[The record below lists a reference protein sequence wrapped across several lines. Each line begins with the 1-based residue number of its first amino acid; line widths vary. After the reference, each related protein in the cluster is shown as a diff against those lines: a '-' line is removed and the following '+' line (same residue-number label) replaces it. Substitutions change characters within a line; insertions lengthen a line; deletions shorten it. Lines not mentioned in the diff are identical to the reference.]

1 MPKLLATPPV
11 DPEKAAPINI
21 LARGAHRP
29 SSDPVPWRARAIGA
43 AISLFLVGAT
53 VGVLLAVG
61 GHQADRD
68 VSFNQTDRKS
78 PPGPT
83 IPSPSALRSVEPS
96 PVPSPAPPPV
106 THSPAPV
113 PVTRPALTVLNNST
127 IKTLGAQAAARFRA
141 AGWPVAAID
150 GITGRYGYTTVY
162 YGPGQ
167 LEAARE
173 LVRQF
178 PGIQVIDSRA
188 NVPELPGTGLTVVVT
203 KDFG

>member
-1 MPKLLATPPV
+1 M
-11 DPEKAAPINI
+11 
-21 LARGAHRP
+21 
-29 SSDPVPWRARAIGA
+29 S
-43 AISLFLVGAT
+43 
-53 VGVLLAVG
+53 
-61 GHQADRD
+61 
-68 VSFNQTDRKS
+68 
-78 PPGPT
+78 
-83 IPSPSALRSVEPS
+83 
-96 PVPSPAPPPV
+96 SPAPPPV
-106 THSPAPV
+106 TSSPTAAVAHPS
-113 PVTRPALTVLNNST
+113 LTVLNNST

-141 AGWPVAAID
+141 AGWPVATID
-150 GITGRYGYTTVY
+150 GITGRYRYTTVY